1 MELMDLP
8 KLGPEAEEC
17 VRRILGYLNYSSGA
31 SDPKFIGDVNWL
43 FGQIAKDSP
52 PRKKKGRPRSCT
64 LAAWQVLGQI
74 VRQGLER
81 VGDGSDAFPE
91 THQAQSVVRLTFE
104 NVLPAYKQH
113 HADLL
118 FHQDE
123 VALFQPLFIARVFEA
138 VLSEGGPWEQT
149 ERVVTGSL
157 RRLNDFLGHR
167 PVAVLENRRKLEP
180 YEHESIR
187 PVPLYIDRVGITTGR
202 YGQVVETALEILRA
216 TDSRLLRQAW
226 FDPDLLDEL
235 ALDVRAFDFDHPI
248 NRRPNYHFGGW
259 DPLVIDNRGNY
270 RRFVLQQVTLDA
282 LSKRIEKPGKLLRE
296 EVHFE
301 AAAILAGTML
311 MGSGITGSGPD
322 SHDSNTTLMS
332 LLPRIAGYRDTFY
345 LQLMERLPRSHA
357 QRLRDETDK
366 LKQPFGAARQDLN
379 QRLSERRAL
388 QVQHVRLSRLF
399 AGMGYTDA
407 AIRQAHVIPVAA
419 ARMRCE
425 IDCRLTTAHLNIDRR
440 QLDAAAGLITEIED
454 LLHAAISCGAI
465 VDPWNILGF
474 GAQYGLFPA
483 VENSVHDHR
492 VDELIDLM
500 NDIFGLYARLENEA
514 AAAGQHDLKKSLSDN
529 MRALATWWDQF
540 ASTEVGEVYGFSGH
554 QVWESAA
561 LVADALG
568 AWHEAGTAAGDV
580 AFWRRYVTEFR
591 SPKAYALL
599 IEALLEQRDP
609 VASMAL
615 LMDWLSSAD
624 EVPLM
629 ETDYSFYILAVRWMQ
644 DLWKPP
650 ERPASARPVPTEN
663 RWRLAK
669 KFLDFFEANAGDYW
683 HVPKLEIAG
692 DSSQHQAD
700 ELDDEVQDDDRGDQ
714 LFGAAYEDVTYRD
727 TTDDGFE
734 GEMLEGGYQTSD
746 FELSLEAERIG
757 DRTAFIVTLAGLWK
771 LAAAVPMS
779 SDEEE
784 RDRDE
789 VLAGWLGQ
797 ANTNR
802 RELLALLDSLHRY
815 RIPLPRG
822 THDALIEY
830 DRRRG
835 IKEMLFER
843 IIAATVETEDARRF
857 IIAAMER
864 YEPPADLED
873 WEIPV
878 DKAFRAVFRGDQVAV
893 REDWSAL
900 LEVLSQQPIL
910 YVPTTRGGNPH
921 RIVSSRFMQKV
932 LFRLLEFA
940 PRLGLLRETYRLLET
955 IRVMERNHPAGYGA
969 ITEYDLLFE
978 TGCKGIIGCLVASS
992 ERWQTNLSDSQ
1003 DADEQADV
1011 TLVDCVERA
1020 AELLLLGWLAH
1031 SRHIR
1036 ISVLETAADKHRWN
1050 KLQVFI
1056 QAYGKDLFT
1065 QQFMNFGNL
1074 RAILHQGV
1082 DQFIE
1087 ALENEPNAEEN
1098 FRFIEDLDL
1107 ALPRDQATELLELI
1121 IEAIVENYPEY
1132 VDYNSTTT
1140 QSDNGELLYTLM
1152 DFLRVEASYDRVA
1165 WNLKPVIFAH
1175 EVLVRRGRTAAAAL
1189 WRQAVAERTGSVA
1202 DNHMDRYRRLSRKYG
1217 MKLPAVVDRLR
1228 ERFVQPLAVDRLCAL
1243 VRPAVEEFLGGKE
1256 TLLFKEMEREAE
1268 GFIKKPG
1275 GVGLDVPAWLESLE
1289 EEIRKVRSKTPT
1301 DNELPDPFPEIP
1313 QVFLSLEEV
1322 HRQMNAWEEE
1332 QESLDRPFP

>member
-1 MELMDLP
+1 MDLQ
-8 KLGPEAEEC
+8 KLGPEAAEC
-17 VRRILGYLNYSSGA
+17 VQRILGYLNYSSGS
-31 SDPKFIGDVNWL
+31 SDPNFIGDVNWL
-43 FGQIAKDSP
+43 FGQIDKQHP
-52 PRKKKGRPRSCT
+52 PLKMKGRPRSRI
-64 LAAWQVLGQI
+64 LASWQVLGHV
-74 VRQGLER
+74 VRQGLDR
-81 VGDGSDAFPE
+81 TRDGSEALRE
-91 THQAQSVVRLTFE
+91 THQAECVIRLTFE
-104 NVLPAYKQH
+104 SVLPAYKQH

-123 VALFQPLFIARVFEA
+123 VTLFQPLFMARVFEA
-138 VLSEGGPWEQT
+138 VLSEGGPWEET

-157 RRLNDFLGHR
+157 GRLNDFLGHR
-167 PVAVLENRRKLEP
+167 PVAVLENQRKLEP
-180 YEHESIR
+180 YEHERIR
-187 PVPLYIDRVGITTGR
+187 PVPLYIDRVGVTTGR
-202 YGQVVETALEILRA
+202 YGEVIETALEILRV

-259 DPLVIDNRGNY
+259 DPLLIDNKGNY

-282 LSKRIEKPGKLLRE
+282 LSRRIEKPGKLPRK

-301 AAAILAGTML
+301 AAAVLAGTIL

-345 LQLMERLPRSHA
+345 LRLLERLPGAHA
-357 QRLRDETDK
+357 RRLRDEAAK
-366 LKQPFGAARQDLN
+366 LKQPFGVARQDLN
-379 QRLSERRAL
+379 QRLSKRRAL
-388 QVQHVRLSRLF
+388 QVQHVRLSQLF
-399 AGMGYTDA
+399 AGMGNTEA
-407 AIRQAHVIPVAA
+407 AIRQAHVIPVTS

-425 IDCRLTTAHLNIDRR
+425 IDCRLTTAHLNIDRG
-440 QLDAAAGLITEIED
+440 QLDSAAQLITEIED
-454 LLHAAISCGAI
+454 LLHRAISCGAM

-474 GAQYGLFPA
+474 GAQYSLFPA

-492 VDELIDLM
+492 VNELIDLM

-514 AAAGQHDLKKSLSDN
+514 AAAGQHDLKRSLSDN
-529 MRALATWWDQF
+529 MRALAIWWDQF

-561 LVADALG
+561 QVADAVV
-568 AWHEAGTAAGDV
+568 AWHKAGTAAGDV
-580 AFWRRYVTEFR
+580 AFWRRYVAKFR

-599 IEALLEQRDP
+599 IEALFEQRDP

-629 ETDYSFYILAVRWMQ
+629 ETDYSFYVLAVRWMQ
-644 DLWKPP
+644 DLWQPP
-650 ERPASARPVPTEN
+650 ERPASPRRVPPEN

-683 HVPKLEIAG
+683 HVPKLEISNDTSG
-692 DSSQHQAD
+692 DQSDELDEEEQAD
-700 ELDDEVQDDDRGDQ
+700 ERADK
-714 LFGAAYEDVTYRD
+714 LFSAAYEDVVYRD

-734 GEMLEGGYQTSD
+734 GEMLEGGYQTTD

-757 DRTAFIVTLAGLWK
+757 DRVAFIITLAGLWK
-771 LAAAVPMS
+771 LAASVPMNS
-779 SDEEE
+779 GEEAQ
-784 RDRDE
+784 DRDE
-789 VLAGWLGQ
+789 VLAGWLKR

-802 RELLALLDSLHRY
+802 RELFALLDSLHRY

-822 THDALIEY
+822 THDAMIEY

-843 IIAATVETEDARRF
+843 IIGATVETEDARRF
-857 IIAAMER
+857 ILAAMEH

-873 WEIPV
+873 WEVPA
-878 DKAFRAVFRGDQVAV
+878 DKVFRAVFRGDRVAV
-893 REDWSAL
+893 RENWSDL

-940 PRLGLLRETYRLLET
+940 PRLGLLGETYRLLET

-992 ERWQTNLSDSQ
+992 ERWQVDHAGSQ
-1003 DADEQADV
+1003 DAAPQADI
-1011 TLVDCVERA
+1011 TLVDCLERA

-1036 ISVLETAADKHRWN
+1036 ISVLETVGDKHRWSR
-1050 KLQVFI
+1050 LQTFI
-1056 QAYGKDLFT
+1056 EAYGKDLFT

-1087 ALENEPNAEEN
+1087 ALEEEPDAEEN
-1098 FRFIEDLDL
+1098 FRFIEDLDFP
-1107 ALPRDQATELLELI
+1107 LPRDQATELLELI

-1132 VDYNSTTT
+1132 IDYNSTTT
-1140 QSDNGELLYTLM
+1140 QSDNGELLYTLL

-1165 WNLKPVIFAH
+1165 WNLKPVVFTH
-1175 EVLVRRGRTAAAAL
+1175 EVLVRQGRTTSAAL
-1189 WRQAVAERTGSVA
+1189 WRDAVAERTGSVA
-1202 DNHMDRYRRLSRKYG
+1202 ENHLDRYRRLSRKYG
-1217 MKLPAVVDRLR
+1217 MKLPAVADRLR

-1243 VRPAVEEFLGGKE
+1243 VRPAVDEFLSGKE
-1256 TLLFKEMEREAE
+1256 TVLFEEMEREAE

-1289 EEIRKVRSKTPT
+1289 EEIRKVRSNTPT
-1301 DNELPDPFPEIP
+1301 DNDLPDPFPEIS

-1322 HRQMNAWEEE
+1322 HRQMDAWEEE
-1332 QESLDRPFP
+1332 QESIDRTFPL

>member
-1 MELMDLP
+1 MDLE
-8 KLGPEAEEC
+8 KLGPEAGRC
-17 VRRILGYLNYSSGA
+17 VERILGYLNYSSGA

-43 FGQIAKDSP
+43 FGQIGNQP
-52 PRKKKGRPRSCT
+52 PPWKKERRKES
-64 LAAWQVLGQI
+64 LALASWQLLGKIVL
-74 VRQGLER
+74 QGLDR
-81 VGDGSDAFPE
+81 IKDGSDAFPE
-91 THQAQSVVRLTFE
+91 THQAQFVIRLTFE
-104 NVLPAYKQH
+104 SVLPAYKQH
-113 HADLL
+113 HADLF
-118 FHQDE
+118 FHQNE
-123 VALFQPLFIARVFEA
+123 AALFQPLFIARVFEA

-149 ERVVTGSL
+149 ERIVSGSL
-157 RRLNDFLGHR
+157 GRLNTFLGHR
-167 PVAVLENRRKLEP
+167 PVAVLENQRKLEP
-180 YEHESIR
+180 YEHEPIR
-187 PVPLYIDRVGITTGR
+187 PVPLYIDRAGVTTGR
-202 YGQVVETALEILRA
+202 YGEVIETALEILHA
-216 TDSRLLRQAW
+216 TDPRLLSQSW
-226 FDPDLLDEL
+226 FDPNLLDEL

-259 DPLVIDNRGNY
+259 DPLLIDNKGNY

-282 LSKRIEKPGKLLRE
+282 LCGRIEKPGKLSRQ

-301 AAAILAGTML
+301 AAAVLAGTML

-332 LLPRIAGYRDTFY
+332 LLPRIANYRDAFY
-345 LQLMERLPRSHA
+345 MQLMERLPSSHA
-357 QRLRDETDK
+357 ERLRDEAAK

-388 QVQHVRLSRLF
+388 QVQHVRLSQLF
-399 AGMGYTDA
+399 ARMGYTDA
-407 AIRQAHVIPVAA
+407 AIRQAHVIPVAS
-419 ARMRCE
+419 ARIRCE
-425 IDCRLTTAHLNIDRR
+425 IDCRLTTAHLSIDRG
-440 QLDAAAGLITEIED
+440 QLDSAAQLITEMED
-454 LLHAAISCGAI
+454 LLHRAISCGAM

-474 GAQYGLFPA
+474 GAQYSLFPA

-514 AAAGQHDLKKSLSDN
+514 AAAGQHTLQRSLSDN

-540 ASTEVGEVYGFSGH
+540 ASTEVGEVYGVSGH

-561 LVADALG
+561 QVADAVG
-568 AWHEAGTAAGDV
+568 AWHKAGTAAGDV
-580 AFWRRYVTEFR
+580 SFWRRYVAEFR

-629 ETDYSFYILAVRWMQ
+629 EADYSFYLLAVRWMQ

-650 ERPASARPVPTEN
+650 ERPASARRAPPEN
-663 RWRLAK
+663 RWLLAK
-669 KFLDFFEANAGDYW
+669 KFLDFLEANAGDYW
-683 HVPKLEIAG
+683 HVPKLEIVG
-692 DSSQHQAD
+692 DSSENQSDEPDDESQAD
-700 ELDDEVQDDDRGDQ
+700 DSVDQ
-714 LFGAAYEDVTYRD
+714 LFSAAYEDVTYRD

-734 GEMLEGGYQTSD
+734 GEMLEGGFHTTD

-757 DRTAFIVTLAGLWK
+757 DRMAFTVTLAGLWK
-771 LAAAVPMS
+771 LAAAVPLAS
-779 SDEEE
+779 GEEAQE
-784 RDRDE
+784 RDE
-789 VLAGWLGQ
+789 VLAGWLSQ
-797 ANTNR
+797 AKTNR
-802 RELLALLDSLHRY
+802 RELFALLDSLHRY

-822 THDALIEY
+822 THDAMIEY
-830 DRRRG
+830 DRHRG

-843 IIAATVETEDARRF
+843 IIGATVETEDARRF
-857 IIAAMER
+857 VLAAMER

-873 WEIPV
+873 WEIPA
-878 DKAFRAVFRGDQVAV
+878 DKVFRAVFRGDQVAV
-893 REDWSAL
+893 RENWNAL
-900 LEVLSQQPIL
+900 LEVLSRQPIL

-932 LFRLLEFA
+932 LLRLLEFA
-940 PRLGLLRETYRLLET
+940 PRLGLIEETYRLLET

-978 TGCKGIIGCLVASS
+978 IGCKGIIGCLVASS
-992 ERWQTNLSDSQ
+992 ERWQTDVSNPP
-1003 DADEQADV
+1003 DAAGQADIS
-1011 TLVDCVERA
+1011 LVDCLERA
-1020 AELLLLGWLAH
+1020 TELLLLSWLAH

-1036 ISVLETAADKHRWN
+1036 ISVLETVSDKHRWTRV
-1050 KLQVFI
+1050 QVFI
-1056 QAYGKDLFT
+1056 EAYGKDLFT

-1087 ALENEPNAEEN
+1087 ALEEEPNAEEN
-1098 FRFIEDLDL
+1098 FRFIADLDYP
-1107 ALPRDQATELLELI
+1107 LPRDEATELLELI

-1140 QSDNGELLYTLM
+1140 QSDSGELLYTLL

-1165 WNLKPVIFAH
+1165 WNLKPVVFTH
-1175 EVLVRRGRTAAAAL
+1175 EAMVRQGRTAAAEL
-1189 WRQAVAERTGSVA
+1189 WRDAVAERTKAVA
-1202 DNHMDRYRRLSRKYG
+1202 ENHMERYRRLSRKYG
-1217 MKLPAVVDRLR
+1217 MKLPAVGDRLR
-1228 ERFVQPLAVDRLCAL
+1228 ERFVQPLAVDQLCAL
-1243 VRPAVEEFLGGKE
+1243 VRPAVEEFLDGNQTG
-1256 TLLFKEMEREAE
+1256 LFEEMERRAE

-1289 EEIRKVRSKTPT
+1289 EEIRNVRSSAPSEN
-1301 DNELPDPFPEIP
+1301 DLPDPFPEIP

-1322 HRQMNAWEEE
+1322 HRQMDAWGEE
-1332 QESLDRPFP
+1332 QESLDNPFP